1 VTRQRTFY
9 AAVLLLALVL
19 AGVVSGFANS
29 SPDGLEKVAEDKG
42 FIDTASGHDLAGSP
56 VADYGLK
63 GVDNARLSG
72 GLAGTIGVGATLA
85 LGGGVFLLLR
95 RRDAAP
101 APDPKHGSG
110 APDNPGAP
118 GTSGTSGD
126 PGDPGDPK
134 ATPSAGASD

>member
-19 AGVVSGFANS
+19 AGVVSGFASS

-42 FIDTASGHDLAGSP
+42 FIGTASDHDLASSP

-63 GVDNARLSG
+63 GVGDARLSG
-72 GLAGTIGVGATLA
+72 GLAGVIGVGATLA
-85 LGGGVFLLLR
+85 LGGGIFLLLR

-101 APDPKHGSG
+101 APGHM
-110 APDNPGAP
+110 PDA
-118 GTSGTSGD
+118 SD
-126 PGDPGDPK
+126 
-134 ATPSAGASD
+134 ATPSADTTD